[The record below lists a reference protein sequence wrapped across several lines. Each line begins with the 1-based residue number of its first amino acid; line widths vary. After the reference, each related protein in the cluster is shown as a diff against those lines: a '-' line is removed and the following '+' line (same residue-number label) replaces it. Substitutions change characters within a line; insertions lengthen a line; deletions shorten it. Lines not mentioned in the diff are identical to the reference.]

1 MDDYRDDYR
10 RLEER
15 LSSRGID
22 LNRVQER
29 LKAQAIETPSWG
41 YADSGTR
48 FGVFAQPGAAV
59 TIVEKLEDAA
69 QVHRHTGIAPL
80 VATHVLWDMADDP
93 AAVIQRAKELGV
105 RIGSI
110 NPNCFQDRDY
120 WLGSITHSDP
130 AVRQKAVDHMLWS
143 VELGKRFDSELL
155 SLWFADGTD
164 YPGQGDFR
172 RRKRWAEE
180 CLKTVYDRMPPKMR
194 MLVEYK
200 PFEPG
205 FYHTDLADWGMA
217 YTMARKCG
225 DRAFVLV
232 DLGHHLHGQNIEHL
246 VAYLLDEGMLGGF
259 RFNNRKYADDDLTV
273 GSINPYELFLIY
285 HELAKAEEER
295 LSGPPVAYMVD
306 QAFNAKKKIPGM
318 IQTIVNIQTAYA
330 KALIVDRKALA
341 QAQAEG
347 DVVSAE
353 SALQTAFETDV
364 TSLLKTVRQQM
375 GVPEEPLKAYLASGY
390 QQRIEQERGIRAGA
404 GGLGQ

>member
-259 RFNNRKYADDDLTV
+259 HFNNRKYADDDLTV

-306 QAFNAKKKIPGM
+306 QAFNTKKKIPGM

>member
-259 RFNNRKYADDDLTV
+259 HFNNRKYADDDLTV

>member
-1 MDDYRDDYR
+1 MESYRDEYR
-10 RLEER
+10 RLEDR
-15 LSSRGID
+15 LGGRGID
-22 LNRVQER
+22 AGRVKER
-29 LKAQAIETPSWG
+29 LKRQEIETPSWG

-48 FGVFAQPGAAV
+48 FGMFPQAGAAV
-59 TIVEKLEDAA
+59 TIFEKLEDAA
-69 QVHRHTGIAPL
+69 QVLRHTGIAPL

-93 AAVIQRAKELGV
+93 GAVVQRARELGV

-130 AVRQKAVDHMLWS
+130 AVRKKAVDHMLWS
-143 VELGKRFDSELL
+143 VELGKQFQSELL

-172 RRKRWAEE
+172 QRKRWAEE
-180 CLKTVYDRMPPKMR
+180 CLKTVYERMPPGMR
-194 MLVEYK
+194 MLIEYK

-217 YTMARKCG
+217 YTMAKKCG

-246 VAYLLDEGMLGGF
+246 VAYLMDEGMLGGF
-259 RFNNRKYADDDLTV
+259 HFNNRKYADDDLTV

-285 HELAKAEEER
+285 HELAKAEDER
-295 LSGPPVAYMVD
+295 LPGPPVAYMVD
-306 QAFNAKKKIPGM
+306 QAFNTKKKIPGM
-318 IQTIVNIQTAYA
+318 IQTIMNIQAAYA
-330 KALIVDRKALA
+330 KALIVDRAALA
-341 QAQAEG
+341 QAQSEG
-347 DVVSAE
+347 DVVGAE
-353 SALQTAFETDV
+353 AALQEAYESDV
-364 TSLLKTVRQQM
+364 SPLLKTVRAEM

-390 QQRIEQERGIRAGA
+390 QGRIEAERGIRLGA

>member
-1 MDDYRDDYR
+1 MNDYRDDYR
-10 RLEER
+10 RLQER
-15 LSSRGID
+15 LAARGID
-22 LNRVQER
+22 VARVKER
-29 LKAQAIETPSWG
+29 LKAQEIETPSWG

-48 FGVFAQPGAAV
+48 FGVFPQAGAAV
-59 TIVEKLEDAA
+59 TIFEKLADAA

-93 AAVIQRAKELGV
+93 DAVVQRARELGV

-120 WLGSITHSDP
+120 WFGSITSRD
-130 AVRQKAVDHMLWS
+130 AATRRKAVDHMLDS
-143 VELGKRFDSELL
+143 VELGKRFGSDVL

-172 RRKRWAEE
+172 QRKRWAEE
-180 CLKTVYDRMPPKMR
+180 SLKTVYARMPSNMR

-217 YTMARKCG
+217 YTMAKKCG
-225 DRAFVLV
+225 NRAYVLV

-259 RFNNRKYADDDLTV
+259 HFNNRKYADDDLTV

-295 LSGPPVAYMVD
+295 LPARRLRIWWTRRS
-306 QAFNAKKKIPGM
+306 
-318 IQTIVNIQTAYA
+318 T
-330 KALIVDRKALA
+330 RRRRSLA
-341 QAQAEG
+341 
-347 DVVSAE
+347 
-353 SALQTAFETDV
+353 
-364 TSLLKTVRQQM
+364 
-375 GVPEEPLKAYLASGY
+375 
-390 QQRIEQERGIRAGA
+390 
-404 GGLGQ
+404 